1 MGVIQAGGIIHVLV
15 VALSHL
21 WVIFS
26 MMEGG
31 GNSDVL
37 DFLVPGQDE
46 SGCLFVSS
54 VLGTLDI
61 LSYLCIGTCL
71 ILFIK

>member
-1 MGVIQAGGIIHVLV
+1 MIQAGGIIHMLV
-15 VALSHL
+15 VALSYL
-21 WVIFS
+21 WVVSS

-37 DFLVPGQDE
+37 GFLVSGQDE
-46 SGCLFVSS
+46 RGCLLVSS
-54 VLGTLDI
+54 MLVTLDI
-61 LSYLCIGTCL
+61 LSYICIGTCL